1 MRRRYALMLVGAL
14 SVLAGS
20 AAAQGVGGG
29 FLGTNDGPVD
39 PDDLITVVYEPQFV
53 GAPALAQ
60 LLGGSVIYLNEGLM
74 GGGRGFG
81 GRGGYGN
88 QGWGGYGGYGGYG
101 NQGAGGYRGG
111 YGYGGRGSAG
121 GYSGYGYGG
130 PGYGGLGGDSG
141 YGNFS
146 YGWR

>member
-1 MRRRYALMLVGAL
+1 MRLRYALLLVGAL
-14 SVLAGS
+14 SLLAGS
-20 AAAQGVGGG
+20 AVAQGVGGG
-29 FLGTNDGPVD
+29 LLGTNDGPVD

-60 LLGGSVIYLNEGLM
+60 LLGGSVIHLNEDLM

-88 QGWGGYGGYGGYG
+88 QGWGGYG

-111 YGYGGRGSAG
+111 YGYGGRGSVG

-130 PGYGGLGGDSG
+130 SGYGGFGGGSG

>member
-1 MRRRYALMLVGAL
+1 MRLRYALLLVGAL
-14 SVLAGS
+14 SLLAGS
-20 AAAQGVGGG
+20 AVAQGVGGG
-29 FLGTNDGPVD
+29 LLGTNDGPVD
-39 PDDLITVVYEPQFV
+39 PDDLITVIYEPQFV

-60 LLGGSVIYLNEGLM
+60 LLGGSVIHLNEDLM

-88 QGWGGYGGYGGYG
+88 QGWGGYG

-111 YGYGGRGSAG
+111 YGYGGFG
-121 GYSGYGYGG
+121 GG
-130 PGYGGLGGDSG
+130 SG

>member
-1 MRRRYALMLVGAL
+1 MTMRLRYALLLVGAL
-14 SVLAGS
+14 SLLAGS
-20 AAAQGVGGG
+20 AVAQGVGGG
-29 FLGTNDGPVD
+29 LLGTNDGPVD
-39 PDDLITVVYEPQFV
+39 PDDLITVIYEPQFV

-60 LLGGSVIYLNEGLM
+60 LLGGSVIHLNEDLM

-88 QGWGGYGGYGGYG
+88 QGWGGYG

-111 YGYGGRGSAG
+111 YGYGGFG
-121 GYSGYGYGG
+121 GG
-130 PGYGGLGGDSG
+130 SG

>member
-1 MRRRYALMLVGAL
+1 MTMRLRYALLLVGAL
-14 SVLAGS
+14 SLLAGS
-20 AAAQGVGGG
+20 AVAQGVGGG
-29 FLGTNDGPVD
+29 LLGTNDGPVD

-60 LLGGSVIYLNEGLM
+60 LLGGSVIHLNEDLM

-88 QGWGGYGGYGGYG
+88 QGWGGYG

-111 YGYGGRGSAG
+111 YGYGGFG
-121 GYSGYGYGG
+121 GG
-130 PGYGGLGGDSG
+130 SG

>member
-1 MRRRYALMLVGAL
+1 MTMRLRYALLLVGAL
-14 SVLAGS
+14 SLLAGS
-20 AAAQGVGGG
+20 AVAQGVGGG
-29 FLGTNDGPVD
+29 LLGTNDGPVD

-60 LLGGSVIYLNEGLM
+60 LLGGSVIHLNEDLM

-81 GRGGYGN
+81 GR
-88 QGWGGYGGYGGYG
+88 GGYG

-111 YGYGGRGSAG
+111 YGYGGRGSVG

-130 PGYGGLGGDSG
+130 SGYGGFGGGSG